1 MVEAN
6 EGAQDGNEDGSGD
19 GARTGTETGVETRG
33 RTQDGNGDGSGDGN
47 ESSSR
52 DGNGDE
58 DENGSGNKDRIGE
71 GGREAKKRKEPH
83 KSCRRHV
90 GNGGDIGGKR
100 KKRGKER
107 VGPVAAKPDNLEN
120 NKEAGGGPQGTHGL
134 SKNCTIRES
143 VFPLSRL
150 IRGIRNTYH

>member
-1 MVEAN
+1 MEAN
-6 EGAQDGNEDGSGD
+6 EGAQDGNEDRSGD
-19 GARTGTETGVETRG
+19 GARMGTETGVETCG

-58 DENGSGNKDRIGE
+58 DENGSGNADRIGE

-90 GNGGDIGGKR
+90 GNGGDMGGKK

-120 NKEAGGGPQGTHGL
+120 KEAGGGPQGTQSL
-134 SKNCTIRES
+134 SKNCATRES
-143 VFPLSRL
+143 VSPLSCL
-150 IRGIRNTYH
+150 IRGIRNTNH